1 MKFKE
6 IAAVD
11 TYEDAIIYWA
21 DLLDMPEAVQD
32 EARKIDGEE
41 CKGQRFGVCVSY
53 NFAGKDFFIFADK
66 APPVPLCDGN
76 IYYID
81 TDDDFHWLQVK
92 IRDEIADLTKQI
104 FNACDR
110 INTGIDTPQGYTIQ
124 KTVQFRDGT
133 GLVLAK
139 KDDIKYPF
147 INWMFN
153 QTPQGYRKYT
163 WGHCH
168 ADEKTAEKAFANA
181 IAAHTQYERA
191 DCSSPAK
198 ATARD
203 TGKKPSI
210 LDQLAAKPVPSD
222 QPTTKPKDREVR

>member
-11 TYEDAIIYWA
+11 TYEDAVIYWA
-21 DLLDMPEAVQD
+21 DLLDMPEVIQD
-32 EARKIDGEE
+32 KARKIDGEK
-41 CKGQRFGVCVSY
+41 CKGQRFGVCVGY
-53 NFAGKDFFIFADK
+53 NFAEKEFCIFADK
-66 APPVPLCDGN
+66 PPTFPTHDGN

-81 TDDDFHWLQVK
+81 TDGDFHWLQAE
-92 IRDEIADLTKQI
+92 IRDELTDLTKQI

-124 KTVQFRDGT
+124 KSVQFCDGT

-147 INWMFN
+147 INWMFK
-153 QTPQGYRKYT
+153 QMPQGYRKYT
-163 WGHCH
+163 WGRCH
-168 ADEKTAEKAFANA
+168 ADEKTAEKAFADT
-181 IAAHTQYERA
+181 IAAQRQYERT
-191 DCSSPAK
+191 DCSSPSK
-198 ATARD
+198 VTTWD

-210 LDQLAAKPVPSD
+210 KAQLAAKPVPGD
-222 QPTTKPKDREVR
+222 KPAAKSKEQEVR